1 MVLTHLEPKA
11 ESAGVPVLS
20 VHDIDVVKGPRKIL
34 SVDHLQ
40 VNSGEVLAVI
50 GPNGA
55 GKSTLISVMACL
67 DTPYHGDI
75 VFKGQKVNRKN
86 ALNVRRRMAVV
97 FQEPL
102 LLDGTVRDNVKLGLT
117 LRNQSI
123 DDGRI
128 DAWLGRFGLTALA
141 GQLVHTLS
149 GGEAQRTALARAFV
163 LEPEVLFLDEPFAS
177 VDVITR
183 QDLVAQFRDILRE
196 QGTTTVLVTH
206 DFAEVQALASRVLV
220 LAEGRIQSEGTPG
233 QIQNHPV
240 WQKLTNRVV

>member
-1 MVLTHLEPKA
+1 MISTQTQSQIASA
-11 ESAGVPVLS
+11 EMPVLS
-20 VHDIDVVKGPRKIL
+20 VHNIEVLKGRRKIL
-34 SVDHLQ
+34 DVAH
-40 VNSGEVLAVI
+40 VHINPGEVLAVI

-67 DTPYHGDI
+67 DTPHQGNI

-86 ALNVRRRMAVV
+86 ALDVRRHMAVV

-117 LRNQSI
+117 LRNRRI
-123 DDGRI
+123 DDGQI
-128 DAWLGRFGLTALA
+128 NAWLDRFGLTHLA
-141 GQLVHTLS
+141 SQLVHTLS

-163 LEPEVLFLDEPFAS
+163 LQPEVLFLDEPFAS

-183 QDLVAQFRDILRE
+183 QDLVAQFRDILTE

-220 LAEGRIQSEGTPG
+220 LAEGQVQSQGTPDE
-233 QIQNHPV
+233 IRNHPV